1 MMVVVPDETP
11 HETEGYIMNNLVNIF
26 GEADDIQQA
35 LYCTWA
41 NAEDAK
47 CILQT
52 IVARHRFNKELVE
65 ELTEV
70 MEKLDECGDAV
81 EDWAPNYHHKTME
94 GWGQASAELGHP

>member
-1 MMVVVPDETP
+1 MVVVPDETP
-11 HETEGYIMNNLVNIF
+11 HETEGYIMSNLVNIF
-26 GEADDIQQA
+26 GESDDTKQA
-35 LYCTWA
+35 LYSAWA

-47 CILQT
+47 CILQA

-81 EDWAPNYHHKTME
+81 KDWAPNYYKETME

>member
-1 MMVVVPDETP
+1 
-11 HETEGYIMNNLVNIF
+11 MNKLLNIF
-26 GEADDIQQA
+26 GESDDTTQA
-35 LYCTWA
+35 LYSAWA

-81 EDWAPNYHHKTME
+81 KDWAPNYYKETVE
-94 GWGQASAELGHP
+94 GWGQAAAEMSHP